1 MSVKTSIT
9 RLSIV
14 AYMSCN
20 LKMYFKQDRH
30 DGAELTQNLQLIEQ
44 SMNFFFLTKKG
55 NYANH
60 CILSVMTSG
69 GIQFIMRY
77 V

>member
-20 LKMYFKQDRH
+20 LKMDFKQDRH
-30 DGAELTQNLQLIEQ
+30 DGAELIQNLQLIEQ
-44 SMNFFFLTKKG
+44 SEFFLTKKG